1 MSISFSNVKEKKY
14 FIKKKLTKKGNTT
27 YYMTKKE
34 DEECLDKIP
43 EGYEVFEKYD
53 SGMMFIRKVKD
64 RLFDENEIKIIES
77 ELKKNE
83 TVLDFRLDIHGDT
96 IKIYTVEDDPF
107 TDSKKDDGSFL
118 SRFRNDNM
126 IHLLRRFEE
135 RMKIK
140 IEKEEGEKIYV
151 FERFCY
157 RGRIDDW
164 ITIAYDDEL
173 KLLAKE
179 YLPHLGKESYFNLM

>member
-27 YYMTKKE
+27 YCMTKKE
-34 DEECLDKIP
+34 DEKCLDKIP

-64 RLFDENEIKIIES
+64 RLFDEDEIKLIES

-83 TVLDFRLDIHGDT
+83 TVLDFRLDINGDT

-151 FERFCY
+151 LERFCY

-164 ITIAYDDEL
+164 IAIGYDDEL